1 MLDVINLILVAL
13 LVIVLVCLLLTIRH
27 SSRRFLH
34 GFEAMA
40 NTLDD
45 IRRALQALDNH
56 LRSERDCVEDNLR
69 RTNDA
74 LASTERVLA
83 SIRETIEA
91 ILRR

>member
-13 LVIVLVCLLLTIRH
+13 LIVVLVWLLLTIKH

-45 IRRALQALDNH
+45 MKRALQALNNH
-56 LRSERDCVEDNLR
+56 VHSAGDCVEDNLR

-74 LASTERVLA
+74 LASTERVLRD
-83 SIRETIEA
+83 IREAIEA
-91 ILRR
+91 MLRR